1 MKRLLVL
8 LLALSMLLSALPA
21 AAAEKEINSDEI
33 WETITEIENQKIRP
47 KRGTA
52 ATAEDYAAIVDDVI
66 AAVEA
71 SDSYQEGT
79 IERHGDFFF
88 WETMDGEPN
97 GYSPRLRTQIR
108 NSAVID
114 EEPETVSSIQ
124 TVSYATRNSS
134 DGTNVAVFQPY
145 YGLDSSF
152 TNQYKTE
159 GESVAKV
166 TGGTCT
172 TYRTTNA
179 TIDAIADALETCGV
193 VFFDS
198 HGDTDYYNPYD
209 DEDFVSKANTSYIC
223 LQTGTG
229 LTTADQQRVTG
240 TYGTYYHA
248 YNAGSNGSMKYYC
261 VDGTAIANHMEK
273 AAPNNLLWMAICL
286 GMATDGLNAPLREK
300 GVGVVYGYS
309 QSVTFDGDY
318 FWEETFWNGMKNNK
332 TVAAAISEMKT
343 KCGKWDYSQELYT
356 ANGWSKDSD
365 LCSTITQAQKNRAAF
380 PIVVSAEDSYPGKG
394 NVDNLQTVC
403 STWTLKESTEPS
415 YTFTAQSNNTAYGTV
430 SVLDNVITA
439 TPSIGC
445 EVVGYTVDPTNAATV
460 TKNGITFV
468 VTNLTANCTI
478 TINFKQG
485 TVPPQ
490 HDCPCDDY
498 YDLSSEQW
506 YHAGVDYALE
516 NGLMNGVG
524 GGRFDPDGSLT
535 RAMLVT
541 ILYRSENTPDVSG
554 ESNPFAD
561 VPDGQWYTDAVIWAA
576 KEGIVNGTSKTTFA
590 PNDSITR
597 EQIATILCRY
607 AGSPKVSG
615 DFASFS
621 DASSVSAYAYDAMR
635 WAVQSGI
642 INGTD
647 GKLAPQ
653 DNATRA
659 QIATILMR
667 FCTQNPVVTLEG
679 SALYR
684 IVKEDRSWKN
694 SNGDILVSNCYDR
707 VILKNAS
714 HGESINALIKADMEQ
729 FFDNDIRDLFQNAQE
744 IESLFDSWGLDYGS
758 FFYNAGATVTHNE
771 DDIFSICI
779 ATEWYMGGV
788 FNADRYGLTFDLR
801 TGERVTIPQ
810 LVEMDEAALK
820 EKLDAIVMYY
830 LYDKY
835 GGSFLNDPREVLEKL
850 TPEDYLFYVEEGEII
865 LCFPT
870 YTFGPGAAGCEII
883 STGIMLGNR

>member
-1 MKRLLVL
+1 MKHTLKRLLAFL
-8 LLALSMLLSALPA
+8 LTIGMVCGLLPTLAFATDT
-21 AAAEKEINSDEI
+21 EINPDPVPIAQEAYDAVTADVWQNI
-33 WETITEIENQKIRP
+33 ETIEDTKVIA
-47 KRGTA
+47 KRGTSA
-52 ATAEDYAAIVDDVI
+52 DASSYAAIIDDVI
-66 AAVEA
+66 ATVEA
-71 SDSYQEGT
+71 SDTYVEGS
-79 IERHGDFFF
+79 INRNGDFFT
-88 WETMDGEPN
+88 WETTEGVVC
-97 GYSPRLRTQIR
+97 GYSPRLRAQVRATGNADADVAATGGI
-108 NSAVID
+108 
-114 EEPETVSSIQ
+114 ET
-124 TVSYATRNSS
+124 TSYATKGGSAGS
-134 DGTNVAVFQPY
+134 LNVSLIGPY
-145 YGLDSSF
+145 YDGLDSSF
-152 TNQYKTE
+152 TNQYQNE
-159 GESVAKV
+159 ASSIAAA
-166 TGGTCT
+166 TGGTYTLYKT
-172 TYRTTNA
+172 TSA
-179 TIDAIADALETCGV
+179 TIDNIASAMESSGV
-193 VFFDS
+193 VIFDS
-198 HGDTDYYNPYD
+198 HGDTDYYTDTGDYT
-209 DEDFVSKANTSYIC
+209 SQANTSYLC
-223 LQTGTG
+223 LQSGTG
-229 LTTADQQRVTG
+229 LTTADQQSVTG

-248 YNAGSNGSMKYYC
+248 YYAGSNGSMKYYC
-261 VDGTAIANHMEK
+261 VDGTAIANHMDQ
-273 AAPNNLLWMAICL
+273 AAPNSLLWMAICL
-286 GMATDGLNAPLREK
+286 GMATDGMQAPLRAK
-300 GVGVVYGYS
+300 GVEVVYGYS
-309 QSVTFDGDY
+309 QSVTFSGDY
-318 FWEETFWNGMKNNK
+318 QWEAAFWNKMKAGENVATAISYMKN
-332 TVAAAISEMKT
+332 
-343 KCGKWDYSQELYT
+343 LY
-356 ANGWSKDSD
+356 GIKDPYETSYP
-365 LCSTITQAQKNRAAF
+365 AY
-380 PIVVSAEDSYPGKG
+380 PIVASSEDTYPGQGK
-394 NVDNLQTVC
+394 VDNLQTVY

-430 SVLDNVITA
+430 SVLDNVITP
-439 TPSIGC
+439 TPKIGC
-445 EVVGYTVDPTNAATV
+445 EVVGYTVDPTDAATV

-468 VTNLTANCTI
+468 VTNLTENCTI

-490 HDCPCDDY
+490 HNCPCDDY
-498 YDLSSEQW
+498 NDLSSEQW

-714 HGESINALIKADMEQ
+714 HGGSINALIKADMEQ